1 MEVITSLK
9 PTVFGVDRMGIRDFF
24 RNRVNRMAENM
35 DVFKKDVFELEGVP
49 AFREYYT
56 LYIFIWQAIYKGY
69 YKAWHEVPLKTIRDP
84 KGKYRTLATMNAG
97 KMACSQMARYV
108 WNERCSITASM
119 KSAPDE
125 DPLNDFLQFVLRDN
139 RFGTSFGDLLEK
151 AFALG
156 GAALKEWVEVPKDEN
171 GNDIGEGKVR
181 IGYTM
186 ASQFVPTAWDNSRV
200 YSGIF
205 VSREARDGYY
215 YTVVEWHRLDGTTY
229 RVTND
234 LYRMPIK
241 GTEPQNI
248 LGWWY
253 PLDKVYPLLSP
264 DTVIEDVQTAFF
276 QYIRPFGANYAD
288 DNSPMG
294 MSIYAPA
301 LNTLHGLDIMF
312 DSLQREFVLGK
323 KRIIAPA
330 RAMKV
335 SAGVNGGKPER
346 YFDAD
351 DEVWEALAT
360 DNPEDLKVVDNSVDL
375 RVDQHITGINGDLAI
390 LCAQIGFD
398 PGTLSFDAIRGL
410 KTATEVISENSKT
423 FGTVKAHENILKDA
437 LEQMVHAIFDLA
449 ARYGLTWQG
458 KSIESLISG
467 GYSVS
472 ITFDDSIIQD
482 KNAEVNQGVALVG
495 AGLLSKKKFMTDTLG
510 YTPEEADAELA
521 QISEEGKAN
530 TANVMNLFGG
540 MA

>member
-1 MEVITSLK
+1 
-9 PTVFGVDRMGIRDFF
+9 MGIREFF
-24 RNRVNRMAENM
+24 RNRVNRVAEGM

-56 LYIFIWQAIYKGY
+56 LFIFVWQAIYKGF

-84 KGKYRTLATMNAG
+84 KGKTRTLATMNAG
-97 KMACSQMARYV
+97 KMACAQMARYV

-119 KSAPDE
+119 KSAPADD
-125 DPLNDFLQFVLRDN
+125 DPLNGFLQYVLKDN
-139 RFGTSFGDLLEK
+139 RFGTAFGDLLEK
-151 AFALG
+151 SFALG
-156 GAALKEWVEVPKDEN
+156 GGALKEWVEVPKDEN

-186 ASQFVPTAWDNSRV
+186 ASQFVPTAWDNSKV
-200 YSGIF
+200 TSGIF

-215 YTVVEWHRLDGTTY
+215 YTVVEWHHWDGTTY
-229 RVTND
+229 RITND
-234 LYRMPIK
+234 LYRQPIK
-241 GTEPQNI
+241 GSEPQNI

-264 DTVIEDVQTAFF
+264 DTTINDVKQAFF

-288 DNSPMG
+288 DNSPLG

-330 RAMKV
+330 RSMKV
-335 SAGVNGGKPER
+335 SAGVNGSRPDR

-360 DNPEDLKVVDNSVDL
+360 DNPEDLKIYDNSVDL
-375 RVDQHITGINGDLAI
+375 RVEPHITGINGDLSI

-398 PGTLSFDAIRGL
+398 PGTLSFDATKGL

-423 FGTVKAHENILKDA
+423 FGTVKAHENLLKDA
-437 LEQMVHAIFDLA
+437 LVDMVHAIFDLA
-449 ARYGLTWQG
+449 ARYGLTWEG
-458 KSIESLISG
+458 KTVESLISG
-467 GYSVS
+467 GYDVSVK
-472 ITFDDSIIQD
+472 FDDSIIED
-482 KNAEVNQGVALVG
+482 KNAEINRGVSLVG
-495 AGLLSKKKFMTDTLG
+495 AGLLSKKKFMTDMLG
-510 YTPEEADAELA
+510 YTPEDADSELK
-521 QISEEGKAN
+521 QISEEQRTN
-530 TANVMNLFGG
+530 SVVVDRIFGG
-540 MA
+540 ME

>member
-1 MEVITSLK
+1 
-9 PTVFGVDRMGIRDFF
+9 MGIRDFF
-24 RNRVNRMAENM
+24 RNRVSRMAESV
-35 DVFKKDVFELEGVP
+35 DLFKKDVFELEGVP

-56 LYIFIWQAIYKGY
+56 LFIFVWQAIYKGFY
-69 YKAWHEVPLKTIRDP
+69 RAWHEVPVKTIHDP
-84 KGKYRTLATMNAG
+84 KGKKRTLATMNAG

-119 KSAPDE
+119 ASAPED
-125 DPLNDFLQFVLRDN
+125 DPLNGFLQKVLKDN
-139 RFGTSFGDLLEK
+139 RFGSAFGDLLEK
-151 AFALG
+151 SFALG
-156 GAALKEWVEVPKDEN
+156 GGALKEWVEVPKDEN
-171 GNDIGEGKVR
+171 GNDIGEGKIR
-181 IGYTM
+181 LGYTM
-186 ASQFVPTAWDNSRV
+186 ASQFVPTAWDNSKV
-200 YSGIF
+200 TSGIF
-205 VSREARDGYY
+205 ISREARDGYY

-264 DTVIEDVQTAFF
+264 DTTMQDVQNAFF
-276 QYIRPFGANYAD
+276 QYLRPFGANYAD
-288 DNSPMG
+288 DNSPLG

-330 RAMKV
+330 RAMKM

-375 RVDQHITGINGDLAI
+375 RVEPHITGINGDLSI

-398 PGTLSFDAIRGL
+398 PGTLSFDATKGL

-423 FGTVKAHENILKDA
+423 FGTVKAHEGILKDA
-437 LEQMVHAIFDLA
+437 LESMVHAIFDLA
-449 ARYGLTWQG
+449 VRYGLTYDGQTV
-458 KSIESLISG
+458 ESLVRG
-467 GYSVS
+467 GYNVSV
-472 ITFDDSIIQD
+472 TFDDSIIED
-482 KNAEVNQGVALVG
+482 KNAEINRGAMLVG
-495 AGLLSKKKFMTDTLG
+495 AGLMSKKKFMTDTLG
-510 YTPEEADAELA
+510 YTDEEAQNELT
-521 QISEEGKAN
+521 QISNENKTNAVEV
-530 TANVMNLFGG
+530 TRLFGG
-540 MA
+540 ME

>member
-1 MEVITSLK
+1 MKLIDRLRN
-9 PTVFGVDRMGIRDFF
+9 GV
-24 RNRVNRMAENM
+24 NRVAESM
-35 DVFKKDVFELEGVP
+35 DLFKKDVFELEGVP

-56 LYIFIWQAIYKGY
+56 LFIFIWQAVYKGF
-69 YKAWHEVPLKTIRDP
+69 YKAWHEVPIKTVKDP
-84 KGKYRTLATMNAG
+84 KGKTRTMSTMNAG
-97 KMACSQMARYV
+97 KMACAQMARYV

-119 KSAPDE
+119 EGNETEE
-125 DPLNDFLQFVLRDN
+125 DLLNEYLQLVLVKN
-139 RFGTSFGDLLEK
+139 RFWQSFGDLLEK
-151 AFALG
+151 SFALG
-156 GAALKEWVEVPKDEN
+156 GCALKEWVEIPKDEQ
-171 GNDIGEGKVR
+171 GNDIGEGKVK

-186 ASQFVPTAWDNSRV
+186 ASQFVPTAWDNSKV
-200 YSGIF
+200 KAGIF

-215 YTVVEWHRLDGTTY
+215 YTVVEWHRLDGSVY

-241 GTEPQNI
+241 EAPEPQNI

-253 PLDKVYPLLSP
+253 PLNEIYPLLSP
-264 DTVIEDVQTAFF
+264 DTTIYDVHNAFF

-288 DNSPMG
+288 DNSPLG

-335 SAGVNGGKPER
+335 SAGVNGGRPDR

-360 DNPEDLKVVDNSVDL
+360 DNPEDLKIYDNSVDL
-375 RVDQHITGINGDLAI
+375 RIDPHLRGINGDLSI

-398 PGTLSFDAIRGL
+398 PGTLSFDTQKGL

-423 FGTVKAHENILKDA
+423 FGTVKAHENIIADSLR
-437 LEQMVHAIFDLA
+437 QMVDAIFELA
-449 ARYGLTWQG
+449 VHYGLTYNGQT
-458 KSIESLISG
+458 IESLIAG
-467 GYSVS
+467 GYEV
-472 ITFDDSIIQD
+472 TVQFDDSIIQD
-482 KNAEVNQGVALVG
+482 RQQDINQGTMLVG
-495 AGLLSKKKFMTDTLG
+495 AGLMSKKRFMMDTLG
-510 YTPEEADAELA
+510 YTAEDADKEIA
-521 QISEEGKAN
+521 QIAEEGRSNAIDV
-530 TANVMNLFGG
+530 TRLFGG
-540 MA
+540 VGE

>member
-1 MEVITSLK
+1 
-9 PTVFGVDRMGIRDFF
+9 
-24 RNRVNRMAENM
+24 MAEGM

-56 LYIFIWQAIYKGY
+56 LFIFVWQAIYKGF

-84 KGKYRTLATMNAG
+84 KGKTRTLATMNAG

-119 KSAPDE
+119 ASAPED
-125 DPLNDFLQFVLRDN
+125 DPLNGFLQYVLKDN
-139 RFGTSFGDLLEK
+139 RFGSAFGDLLEK
-151 AFALG
+151 SFALG
-156 GAALKEWVEVPKDEN
+156 GGALKEWVEIPKDEN

-186 ASQFVPTAWDNSRV
+186 ASQFVPTAWDNSKV
-200 YSGIF
+200 TSGIF

-215 YTVVEWHRLDGTTY
+215 YTVVEWHHWDGTTY
-229 RVTND
+229 RITND
-234 LYRMPIK
+234 LYRQPIK
-241 GTEPQNI
+241 GSEPQNI

-264 DTVIEDVQTAFF
+264 DTTIEDVQQAFF
-276 QYIRPFGANYAD
+276 QYVRPFGANYAD
-288 DNSPMG
+288 DNSPLG

-330 RAMKV
+330 RSMKV
-335 SAGVNGGKPER
+335 SAGVNGSRPDR

-360 DNPEDLKVVDNSVDL
+360 DNPEDLKIYDNSVDL
-375 RVDQHITGINGDLAI
+375 RVEPHITGINGDLSI

-398 PGTLSFDAIRGL
+398 PGTLSFDATKGL

-423 FGTVKAHENILKDA
+423 FGTVKAHENLLKDA
-437 LEQMVHAIFDLA
+437 LVDMVHAIFDLA
-449 ARYGLTWQG
+449 VRYGLTWEG
-458 KSIESLISG
+458 KTVESLISG
-467 GYSVS
+467 GYDVSVQ
-472 ITFDDSIIQD
+472 FDDSIIED
-482 KNAEVNQGVALVG
+482 KNAEINRGVSLVG
-495 AGLLSKKKFMTDTLG
+495 AGLLSKKKFMTDMLG
-510 YTPEEADAELA
+510 YTPEGADKELK
-521 QISEEGKAN
+521 QISEEQRTN
-530 TANVMNLFGG
+530 SVVVDRIFGG
-540 MA
+540 ME

>member
-1 MEVITSLK
+1 M
-9 PTVFGVDRMGIRDFF
+9 RIRDFF
-24 RNRVNRMAENM
+24 KNRVNRMAEGM

-56 LYIFIWQAIYKGY
+56 LFIFVWQAIYKGFY
-69 YKAWHEVPLKTIRDP
+69 RAWHEVDVKTIRDP
-84 KGKYRTLATMNAG
+84 KGKKRTLATMNAG

-119 KSAPDE
+119 KSAPQD
-125 DPLNDFLQFVLRDN
+125 DPLNAFLQHVLKDN
-139 RFGTSFGDLLEK
+139 RFGSAFGDLLEK
-151 AFALG
+151 SFALG
-156 GAALKEWVEVPKDEN
+156 GGALKEWVEIPKDEN

-186 ASQFVPTAWDNSRV
+186 ASQFVPTAWDNAKV
-200 YSGIF
+200 TSGIF

-215 YTVVEWHRLDGTTY
+215 YTVVEWHHWDGTTY
-229 RVTND
+229 RITND
-234 LYRMPIK
+234 LYRQPIK
-241 GTEPQNI
+241 GAEPQNI

-264 DTVIEDVQTAFF
+264 DTTIEDVHQAFF
-276 QYIRPFGANYAD
+276 QYVRPFGANYAD
-288 DNSPMG
+288 DNSPLG

-330 RAMKV
+330 RAMKQ
-335 SAGVNGGKPER
+335 SAGVNNGRPDR

-360 DNPEDLKVVDNSVDL
+360 DNPEDLKIYDNSVDL
-375 RVDQHITGINGDLAI
+375 RVEPHIAGINGDLSI

-398 PGTLSFDAIRGL
+398 PGTLSFDATRGL

-423 FGTVKAHENILKDA
+423 FGTVKAHENMLKDA
-437 LEQMVHAIFDLA
+437 LEDMVHAIFDLA
-449 ARYGLTWQG
+449 VRCGLTWEG
-458 KSIESLISG
+458 KTIESLISG
-467 GYSVS
+467 GYDVSVQ
-472 ITFDDSIIQD
+472 FDDSIIED
-482 KNAEVNQGVALVG
+482 KNAEINRGVMMVG
-495 AGLLSKKKFMTDTLG
+495 SGLMSRKKFMVDVLG
-510 YTPEEADAELA
+510 YTPEEAETDLAEISKESR
-521 QISEEGKAN
+521 QINAVEV
-530 TANVMNLFGG
+530 TRLFGD
-540 MA
+540 MT

>member
-1 MEVITSLK
+1 
-9 PTVFGVDRMGIRDFF
+9 
-24 RNRVNRMAENM
+24 MAEGM

-49 AFREYYT
+49 AFREYYN
-56 LYIFIWQAIYKGY
+56 LFIFTWQAIYKGFY
-69 YKAWHEVPLKTIRDP
+69 RAWHEVPVKTIHDP
-84 KGKYRTLATMNAG
+84 KGKKRTLATMNAG

-108 WNERCSITASM
+108 WNERCAITASM
-119 KSAPDE
+119 LNRPE
-125 DPLNDFLQFVLRDN
+125 DDLLNDFLQSVLKDN
-139 RFGTSFGDLLEK
+139 RFGTAFGDLLEK
-151 AFALG
+151 SFALG
-156 GAALKEWVEVPKDEN
+156 GGALKEWVEVPKDEN
-171 GNDIGEGKVR
+171 GNDIGEGKIR

-186 ASQFVPTAWDNSRV
+186 ASQFVPTAWDNARV
-200 YSGIF
+200 KSGIF

-229 RVTND
+229 RITND

-264 DTVIEDVQTAFF
+264 DTVMEDVSNAFF

-288 DNSPMG
+288 DNSPLG

-330 RAMKV
+330 RAMKM
-335 SAGVNGGKPER
+335 SAGVNGGRPDR

-360 DNPEDLKVVDNSVDL
+360 DNPEDLKVYDNSVDL
-375 RVDQHITGINGDLAI
+375 RVEPHITGINGDLAI
-390 LCAQIGFD
+390 LCSQIGFD
-398 PGTLSFDAIRGL
+398 PGTLSFDATRGI

-423 FGTVKAHENILKDA
+423 FGTVKAHENIIADA
-437 LEQMVHAIFDLA
+437 LREMVDAIFDLA
-449 ARYGLTWQG
+449 VRYELTWKGQ
-458 KSIESLISG
+458 SIESLISG
-467 GYSVS
+467 GYDVSVK
-472 ITFDDSIIQD
+472 FDDSIIQD
-482 KNAEVNQGVALVG
+482 KDAEISQGTMLVG
-495 AGLLSKKKFMTDTLG
+495 AGLMSKRKFMIDTLG
-510 YTPEEADAELA
+510 YTPEDADKELS
-521 QISEEGKAN
+521 QISEEGKASIG
-530 TANVMNLFGG
+530 TSMNLFGG